1 LSSNSGERV
10 SLDKHSSGGKSATK
24 ATHAIAEGRQ
34 RRLMAWLFINNGR
47 RVEKH
52 VEMMANAGIQ
62 HNSKNASQINYLN
75 AFEVG
80 MNHRCG

>member
-1 LSSNSGERV
+1 
-10 SLDKHSSGGKSATK
+10 
-24 ATHAIAEGRQ
+24 
-34 RRLMAWLFINNGR
+34 MAWLFMNDGR

-52 VEMMANAGIQ
+52 VEMMTNAGIQ

-80 MNHRCG
+80 LNRCG